1 MVVSSAT
8 SPEREVGSTK
18 VVDSWT
24 RPRPVRLGPNLSDDF
39 RMRVSFQRDPERSHG
54 INRLTSGSSSQVK
67 VVLTPHFR
75 QSTGVVS

>member
-8 SPEREVGSTK
+8 SQEREVGTTK

-24 RPRPVRLGPNLSDDF
+24 RHHPFRLGPNLSDDF
-39 RMRVSFQRDPERSHG
+39 RMRVSFQRDSERSHG
-54 INRLTSGSSSQVK
+54 INRLTSRSSSRVN
-67 VVLTPHFR
+67 VVFTRAFR